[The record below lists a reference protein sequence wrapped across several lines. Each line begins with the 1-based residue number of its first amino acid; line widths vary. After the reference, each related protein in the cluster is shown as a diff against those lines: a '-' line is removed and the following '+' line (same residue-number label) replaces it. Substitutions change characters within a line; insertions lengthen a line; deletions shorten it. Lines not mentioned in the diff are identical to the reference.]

1 MRYVSPQCKLISVN
15 KQSEDVCVCY
25 VVMLTCL
32 CFVCLNEKISAD
44 VSVYLIF
51 KLPNIDMGIKNN
63 LSVGLLVL
71 KEEIERF
78 YFIIL
83 EAKTRIYSV
92 LVRRIILIIV

>member
-25 VVMLTCL
+25 VVMLTCFCL

-44 VSVYLIF
+44 VSEYLIF

-71 KEEIERF
+71 KEEIKRI

-83 EAKTRIYSV
+83 EAKNRIYRV
-92 LVRRIILIIV
+92 LVRRII